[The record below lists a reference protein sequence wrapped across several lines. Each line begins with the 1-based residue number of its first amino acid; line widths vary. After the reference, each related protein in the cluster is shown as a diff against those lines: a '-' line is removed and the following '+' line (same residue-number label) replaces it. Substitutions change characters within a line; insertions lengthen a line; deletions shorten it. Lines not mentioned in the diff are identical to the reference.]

1 MRRFL
6 PKAGPTYN
14 AEYDIDITK
23 LHLTDYGNIECSE
36 ESTLE
41 ELQEKLRAKI
51 QRAQEKQLIPFVI
64 GGSKDLLY
72 GCLSGLKDSTTGY
85 IIYFV

>member
-14 AEYDIDITK
+14 AEYDIDITQ
-23 LHLTDYGNIECSE
+23 LHLTDYGNIGCTE
-36 ESTLE
+36 EDATLE
-41 ELQEKLRAKI
+41 NLQEKLRAKI
-51 QRAQEKQLIPFVI
+51 QRAQEKQIIPFVI
-64 GGSKDLLY
+64 GGSKDLIY

-85 IIYFV
+85 IN